1 MCREVHIDHDQ
12 EPFILLYYPTLF
24 SPLEFYHKTA
34 TLSFHLLSFW
44 HATSR
49 AGQISLALSTILH
62 AFLVWG
68 ILMQW
73 FSIKMCRINIAMEQ
87 LLSHN
92 FLKLE
97 LQPKVQTQHEHLEL
111 LLHFPTLAKFKLHQN
126 KFKSSEYLQGMF
138 CGTIHHWMRNSCEIK
153 QKIVV
158 IIYSSNIIFTRLPKM
173 PAFCAFHCLKNSLDI
188 LNAWGP

>member
-1 MCREVHIDHDQ
+1 
-12 EPFILLYYPTLF
+12 
-24 SPLEFYHKTA
+24 
-34 TLSFHLLSFW
+34 
-44 HATSR
+44 
-49 AGQISLALSTILH
+49 
-62 AFLVWG
+62 
-68 ILMQW
+68 
-73 FSIKMCRINIAMEQ
+73 MCRINIAIEQ

-153 QKIVV
+153 QKIVFF
-158 IIYSSNIIFTRLPKM
+158 IYSSNIIFTRLPKM

-188 LNAWGP
+188 LNAWGLSRQNLPFCPKMLVTTCNKICLSLCSTCWKISTLIAIKFTHLSQDTANHHNLSLFPFNHMWKNCFGQRDGTKNI